1 MAMFCRKCGTQLDEA
16 SAFCSRCGAAVGPF
30 VAKAREDV
38 SPKSRLA
45 TSLLAWFLG
54 HFGVHRFYVG
64 KIGTALVM
72 LVLGIVSGVCW
83 FGGFL
88 GTLAA
93 GGDHPIWGLLV
104 IGGLLYFAVWV
115 WSIIDFVIAVTG
127 NFKDS
132 QSRIIKR
139 W

>member
-1 MAMFCRKCGTQLDEA
+1 MFCRKCGTQLDEA

-104 IGGLLYFAVWV
+104 I
-115 WSIIDFVIAVTG
+115 AVTG